1 MLLTSIIFII
11 IFPWINTISE
21 GNSRSNTMLRVPIF
35 KTLYNALMSI
45 VSVKSL
51 DRLVYIIHIKNIF
64 TIVTQ
69 LYNQSSYFLFV
80 AIIIHTNLKL
90 YHIMDLY
97 LSQYVGNWKTL
108 VKINSIFRLIRK
120 HVKAKK
126 KKKFCSYEGCPKIM

>member
-11 IFPWINTISE
+11 ILPWINTISE

-97 LSQYVGNWKTL
+97 LAQYVGNLKML
-108 VKINSIFRLIRK
+108 VKINSISRLVRK

-126 KKKFCSYEGCPKIM
+126 FSFVATL

>member
-1 MLLTSIIFII
+1 
-11 IFPWINTISE
+11 
-21 GNSRSNTMLRVPIF
+21 MLRVPIF

-69 LYNQSSYFLFV
+69 LYNQSSYLLFV

-108 VKINSIFRLIRK
+108 VKINSIFWLIRK

-126 KKKFCSYEGCPKIM
+126 KKVL

>member
-35 KTLYNALMSI
+35 KTLYNALNYMSI

-69 LYNQSSYFLFV
+69 LYNQSSYLLFV

-90 YHIMDLY
+90 HYIIMALY
-97 LSQYVGNWKTL
+97 LAQYVGNLKML
-108 VKINSIFRLIRK
+108 VKINSISRLVRK

-126 KKKFCSYEGCPKIM
+126 FSFVATL

>member
-11 IFPWINTISE
+11 IFPWIKPISE
-21 GNSRSNTMLRVPIF
+21 GIFRSNTMLRVPIF

-69 LYNQSSYFLFV
+69 LYNQSSYLLFV

-90 YHIMDLY
+90 HYIIMALY
-97 LSQYVGNWKTL
+97 LAQYEGNLKLL
-108 VKINSIFRLIRK
+108 VKINSISRLVRK

-126 KKKFCSYEGCPKIM
+126 FSFVATL